1 MRLAFFSPLPPAKSG
16 IADYS
21 AALLGPL
28 AKQAEVDV
36 FSAAP
41 GTFDPSR
48 YDAIVY
54 QLGNN
59 PDHSFVYDY
68 ALRYPGT
75 VVMHEANL
83 HHLIAHRTIGAQDWD
98 GYLHELAFDGGER
111 ARRFGER
118 VRRLEVGP
126 DYEGVP
132 MLRRVLAA
140 SEGAIAH
147 SRFVAAQLVD
157 NGFAG
162 RIGVIP
168 HGVWLPEI
176 DRHGYRHK
184 LGVDLKAPLI
194 GTFGHLKPY
203 KRIAESLRAF
213 RRLVQLIPEAK
224 FILVGEPHPE
234 LRLDDLVMRLGLE
247 AHVRHIGYAP
257 IDDFTG
263 YLAACDV
270 VLNLRYPTVGET
282 SGTLHRSLGLG
293 RAVLVSDVGAF
304 SEYPDDICL
313 KVPVGA
319 GEEDLIFEYLNLLC
333 SQPGMARGMGERA
346 RAWVQRECPWEVVA
360 GRYLGFLQGDSRD
373 AFVPRAAPPFDAE
386 PSGTEVALQA
396 ETSATIAHGSTA
408 PSAEPVPVSAITTWT
423 NPQPEVADY
432 VDTHLTRFQRT
443 LELTPPGGP
452 DDHVLEMG
460 AYMMITAAL
469 KHQLGYGHVRGC
481 YYGTPGHVDVKT
493 IESEDGRAFTCEI
506 DHFDAEKHTYPYPD
520 GHFAT
525 VLCCELIEHL
535 PNDPMHTMSE
545 INRILRPGGHL
556 VLTTPNIASLRSI
569 AAMLNGYHPALFP
582 AYLHPQAIAKG
593 ESRHHREYTAK
604 EVYLLLHYAG
614 FTITQIDT
622 GPFKQQP
629 RPELAWVTHL
639 LEQYGFPQDLRGEG
653 VYCVGRKDGPVRDR
667 YPDWLYT

>member
-1 MRLAFFSPLPPAKSG
+1 MRLAFFSPLPPSKSG

-28 AKQAEVDV
+28 AKQAQVDV
-36 FSAAP
+36 FREAP
-41 GTFDPSR
+41 GAFDPSQ

-68 ALRYPGT
+68 ALKHPGT

-83 HHLIAHRTIGAQDWD
+83 HHLIADRTIRAGNWD
-98 GYLHELAFDGGER
+98 GYLNELAFDGGER

-118 VRRLEVGP
+118 VRKLEVGP

-140 SEGAIAH
+140 STGAIAH
-147 SRFVAAQLVD
+147 SRFVARELAAQ
-157 NGFAG
+157 GFTG
-162 RIGVIP
+162 RTAVIP

-176 DRHGYRHK
+176 DRLGYRHK
-184 LGVDLKAPLI
+184 LGVEVKTPLI

-234 LRLDDLVMRLGLE
+234 LRLDDLVVRLGLE

-263 YLAACDV
+263 YLAACDI

-293 RAVLVSDVGAF
+293 RAVMVSDVGAF

-333 SQPGMARGMGERA
+333 SQPTLARGMGERA
-346 RAWVQRECPWEVVA
+346 RAWVERECPWDVVA

-373 AFVPRAAPPFDAE
+373 EYVAEAPAVTGDPG
-386 PSGTEVALQA
+386 GTEVPLQA
-396 ETSATIAHGSTA
+396 EARATMAHEPTEPTA
-408 PSAEPVPVSAITTWT
+408 VPVPVSAITAWT
-423 NPQPEVADY
+423 NPQPEVAAY

-469 KHQLGYGHVRGC
+469 KYQLGYGHVRGC

-493 IESEDGRAFTCEI
+493 VESDDGRSFTCEI
-506 DHFDAEKHTYPYPD
+506 DHFDAEKHVFPYPD
-520 GHFAT
+520 GHFST

-535 PNDPMHTMSE
+535 PSDPMHTMAE
-545 INRILRPGGHL
+545 INRVLKPGGHL
-556 VLTTPNIASLRSI
+556 ILTTPNIASLRSI

-582 AYLHPQAIAKG
+582 AYLHPAATEKG
-593 ESRHHREYTAK
+593 EARHHREYTAK
-604 EVYLLLHYAG
+604 EVYLLFHYAG
-614 FTITQIDT
+614 FDITTIDS
-622 GPFKQQP
+622 GPFKEQP

-653 VYCVGRKDGPVRDR
+653 VYCVGKKAGPVRDR
-667 YPDWLYT
+667 YPGWLYS